1 MEITQRKV
9 PAKNEH
15 VTRVGIFPRRT
26 TFGLPDYIAPY
37 TIWRGFVAA
46 MESLEV
52 ASLRNR

>member
-46 MESLEV
+46 MESLKV